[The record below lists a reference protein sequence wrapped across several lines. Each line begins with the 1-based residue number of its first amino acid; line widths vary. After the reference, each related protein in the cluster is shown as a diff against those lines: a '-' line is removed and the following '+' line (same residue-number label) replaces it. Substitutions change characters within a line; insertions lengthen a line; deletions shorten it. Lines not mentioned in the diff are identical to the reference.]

1 MQREPTSEGLA
12 QKALELLN
20 ETDKLEEEKNWIK
33 AIEKY
38 KQAAECLKESG
49 YLTHRIQDIYER
61 ITEINNYL
69 SQEKEYLEQ
78 TQQAQTE
85 QLQNKA
91 FILLDDAKKLELD
104 GFFEDAIQKYMSSI
118 KLLVESGWTETQL
131 ENLKSRIIIL
141 AQNLE
146 KQELI
151 QKQKEIAYT
160 QQRPQVPIKLPHQ
173 PSSETTQIGADQ
185 KTQKLKAYEKRKK
198 QEEEMQNNAFAYI
211 DEAKEFEKE
220 KKFDDALKKY
230 QKATEILKSLGWTQQ
245 TQNID
250 KLIKKL
256 QIQKENYINIQSQQ
270 KKPETTSIKEDFTLK
285 STMVQPIEDLKEKRL
300 IEFEKKKKYEEDIQ
314 TEAFNLID
322 IGKRLEREKKYNE
335 AINHFKKSINLLE
348 MISWDSY
355 VQPITNFINDIQKK
369 QEREF
374 KAEQIKK
381 KRDDERNKLQKT
393 IHEKQKEQFIQT
405 AQDLE
410 LKRKE
415 FERKRAEEIEKEKRF
430 FAVLNEADQILE
442 EKNDYDNAI
451 LKYQK
456 ALEILKNLESGWETY
471 IPTIKTTIYDIK
483 QRQEYKAEMESELK
497 KRKEE
502 SRKKETEF
510 QTQITKQIKLER
522 EKLKQ
527 KEFELKLRD
536 DELKYREQRKQNAF
550 KYLDAAQHYIKEGDF
565 DKAIYAYQN
574 AGNIFAE
581 IQWTDELPLIEN
593 AIKELE
599 AKKSELNLAKQKKMQ
614 ETIETKRREKE
625 FQKQITKQLQ
635 IEREKLKQREIALRE
650 YEKELEYREKRKKEA
665 FKLLEE
671 AQNYLRKGD
680 FDMSVELYRSTANIF
695 AEIQWHDEINLIQNS
710 LIEIENKKREDRIR
724 KQLEFQG
731 ILERERQENL
741 FQEQLAGEMK
751 TYRESLKIKE
761 IVLREKEKELEYREK
776 RKEEAF
782 KLLDYAH
789 DLLSQRKFDQT
800 IEIYHNIAN
809 IFAQIQWIDEISI
822 IENAIKE
829 IENKK
834 KEKEMWRHKSIQ
846 KAIQRETTH
855 YVFVEEIKFQRN
867 LEKAKLMEKQELIEK
882 QKELTSQN
890 LARQEEAFKLIDEGD
905 VLLKNEDFDKAIEK
919 YQKASS
925 LLSII
930 GWEPGYLNLLQENF
944 LTIQSKK
951 IENEKEKQLEKE
963 ILVKQL
969 EEEQEF
975 QLEIAEKI
983 SREKEKMRIKKIEIL
998 QQEAMKTYMEK
1009 RKSKAFDLMDGAET
1023 LLNEGN
1029 YEKSIKKYR
1038 QAELILNEI
1047 QFPTGLI
1054 KDTIIKVKKK
1064 QKMEDLAKQK
1074 EIEKQLKEEQQE
1086 FLFQRQTAEKIQKE
1100 KEKMKIKQIKI
1111 KEQEELKSYMEKR
1124 KEDSFNL
1131 LEEAEIF
1138 LNQTQYDKA
1147 LDFYHSA
1154 ELILNEIQYPTES
1167 IKEMINK
1174 VREKKK
1180 EQEILKQKKLESEI
1194 QKEKEN
1200 REFLQ
1205 KIDEFFEKE
1214 KERLKLKQ
1222 IQIEEREKM
1231 QVLLEKKKDQAFS
1244 ILDDAENFIRGLDY
1258 DRALECYRKAE
1269 LILHELHFSRDAIN
1283 DMVNKVLKLKKQKEN
1298 EKELDLIREL
1308 ERLEEEE
1315 ELQALVEERRRQE
1328 AEKKIAQQLAV
1339 KEREKIIQEQMNQRE
1354 AAYSLLEEGGKYL
1367 KGAIP
1372 DYDKA
1377 ISLYIQARNFLAEN
1391 IGWEPEIYNLN
1402 ELIKDLQLEKTNF
1415 IKKKRLEAQSQLQRQ
1430 KEYDAFQ
1437 ETMRKERTD
1446 YEKQKE
1452 LQKEKLKEYEEKKK
1466 NVEEIRDKTLK
1477 LIDEGKRCA
1486 EIEQF
1491 DKAYLLFE
1499 RAITNFKEIGW
1510 NEQIHYI
1517 ETEIKNTKILEE
1529 KFKHDELE
1537 IKEIRAELE
1546 SQRKQELQQILEEDH
1561 QKMQVIEEASNLS
1574 REITTLIES
1583 RTQKLGMSEQKREE
1597 LIKQEAK
1604 EFSRNMGKI
1613 LQLKQELFT
1622 ELGRTKEE
1630 EKRKLEEIQK
1640 TKDREELDEIARML
1654 KEVAKKEKK

>member
-1 MQREPTSEGLA
+1 MQREPTPEDLA
-12 QKALELLN
+12 QMALELLN

-33 AIEKY
+33 VLEKY

-49 YLTHRIQDIYER
+49 YLTYRIQDIYER
-61 ITEINNYL
+61 ITEINSYL
-69 SQEKEYLEQ
+69 SQEKEYQEQ
-78 TQQAQTE
+78 TQQAQAE

-91 FILLDDAKKLELD
+91 FILLDDAKKYELD
-104 GFFEDAIQKYMSSI
+104 GFFEDAIQKYMTSI

-146 KQELI
+146 KQEELRKNRSI
-151 QKQKEIAYT
+151 KYA
-160 QQRPQVPIKLPHQ
+160 QQQPQGPIKIHDHLL
-173 PSSETTQIGADQ
+173 SKTTPIEVDQ
-185 KTQKLKAYEKRKK
+185 KTLELKAYEKKKK
-198 QEEEMQNNAFAYI
+198 QEEEMQNNAFIYI

-220 KKFDDALKKY
+220 KKFDDAIIKY
-230 QKATEILKSLGWTQQ
+230 QKAIELLNSLGWTQQ
-245 TQNID
+245 TQNINE
-250 KLIKKL
+250 LMKKL
-256 QIQKENYINIQSQQ
+256 QIQKENYISIQNQHR
-270 KKPETTSIKEDFTLK
+270 KLEPTYIIEDLVLK
-285 STMVQPIEDLKEKRL
+285 STREQPIERLKEKGL
-300 IEFEKKKKYEEDIQ
+300 VEFEKKKKYEEDVQ

-322 IGKRLEREKKYNE
+322 IGKRLEREKKYKE
-335 AINHFKKSINLLE
+335 AIKHFKKSINLLE

-355 VQPITNFINDIQKK
+355 VQPITNFINDIKKK
-369 QEREF
+369 QERDF

-381 KRDDERNKLQKT
+381 KREDERNKLQKT
-393 IHEKQKEQFIQT
+393 IHEKQKEQFIAT
-405 AQDLE
+405 AQDFGL
-410 LKRKE
+410 RRIE
-415 FERKRAEEIEKEKRF
+415 FERERAEEIVKEKQF

-442 EKNDYDNAI
+442 EENDYDNAI
-451 LKYQK
+451 IKYQE
-456 ALEILKNLESGWETY
+456 ALEILKNLGSGWETY

-483 QRQEYKAEMESELK
+483 QRKEYKVEVESELQ

-502 SRKKETEF
+502 SRIKETEF
-510 QTQITKQIKLER
+510 QTQITEQIKLEQ

-536 DELKYREQRKQNAF
+536 DELIYREQRKQNAF

-574 AGNIFAE
+574 TGNIFAE
-581 IQWTDELPLIEN
+581 IQWSDELPLIEN
-593 AIKELE
+593 AIKELDV
-599 AKKSELNLAKQKKMQ
+599 KKSELNLEKQKNMQ
-614 ETIETKRREKE
+614 EIIETKRSEKE

-671 AQNYLRKGD
+671 AQTYLRKGD
-680 FDMSVELYRSTANIF
+680 FDMSIELYRSTANIF
-695 AEIQWHDEINLIQNS
+695 AEIQWHDEITLIQNS
-710 LIEIENKKREDRIR
+710 LIEIENKKRENKIR
-724 KQLEFQG
+724 KQLEFQS

-741 FQEQLAGEMK
+741 FQEQLAREMK
-751 TYRESLKIKE
+751 AYRESLKIKE
-761 IVLREKEKELEYREK
+761 IILREKENELEYREK

-789 DLLSQRKFDQT
+789 DLLSQKKFDQT

-809 IFAQIQWIDEISI
+809 IFAQIQWIDEVSI

-834 KEKEMWRHKSIQ
+834 KEKEIWKHKSIQ

-855 YVFVEEIKFQRN
+855 YAFVEEIKFQRN

-905 VLLKNEDFDKAIEK
+905 VLLKNEDFDNAIEK

-951 IENEKEKQLEKE
+951 IENEKEKRLEKE
-963 ILVKQL
+963 ILVKKL

-975 QLEIAEKI
+975 QLKIAEKI
-983 SREKEKMRIKKIEIL
+983 QREKERMRIKKIEIQ
-998 QQEAMKTYMEK
+998 QQEDMKIYMEK
-1009 RKSKAFDLMDGAET
+1009 RKSKAFELMDGAEN

-1029 YEKSIKKYR
+1029 YENSIKKYR

-1047 QFPTGLI
+1047 QFPSGLI
-1054 KDTIIKVKKK
+1054 KDTIIKVKNK
-1064 QKMEDLAKQK
+1064 QKKEVLAKQM
-1074 EIEKQLKEEQQE
+1074 EIEKQLKEEQQA
-1086 FLFQRQTAEKIQKE
+1086 FLFQQQTAEKIQKE

-1111 KEQEELKSYMEKR
+1111 KEREELKSYMEKR
-1124 KEDSFNL
+1124 KDDSFNL

-1138 LNQTQYDKA
+1138 MNQTQYDKA
-1147 LDFYHSA
+1147 LEFYHSA

-1180 EQEILKQKKLESEI
+1180 EQEILKQKKIESEI

-1200 REFLQ
+1200 REFMQ
-1205 KIDEFFEKE
+1205 KIAEFFVKE
-1214 KERLKLKQ
+1214 KDRLKLKQ
-1222 IQIEEREKM
+1222 IQIEEREKI
-1231 QVLLEKKKDQAFS
+1231 QASLEKKKDQAFS
-1244 ILDDAENFIRGLDY
+1244 ILDDAENFINGLDY

-1298 EKELDLIREL
+1298 EKELDLKREL
-1308 ERLEEEE
+1308 ERLEEVKQ
-1315 ELQALVEERRRQE
+1315 LQVLVEERRRQE
-1328 AEKKIAQQLAV
+1328 AEKKIAQQLVV
-1339 KEREKIIQEQMNQRE
+1339 KEREKIIQAQMNQRE

-1415 IKKKRLEAQSQLQRQ
+1415 IEKKRLEAQFQLKRQ
-1430 KEYDAFQ
+1430 KEYDTFQ
-1437 ETMRKERTD
+1437 EEIRRGRTD
-1446 YEKQKE
+1446 YEKQTE
-1452 LQKEKLKEYEEKKK
+1452 LQKEKLKGYEEKKK
-1466 NVEEIRDKTLK
+1466 HAEETRDKALK

-1499 RAITNFKEIGW
+1499 KAITNFKEIGW
-1510 NEQIHYI
+1510 SEQVHYI

-1529 KFKHDELE
+1529 KLKHDELE
-1537 IKEIRAELE
+1537 IKKIKVELE
-1546 SQRKQELQQILEEDH
+1546 SQRKQELQQVLEGD
-1561 QKMQVIEEASNLS
+1561 QQNMQIIEETSNLS
-1574 REITTLIES
+1574 RDITTLIES
-1583 RTQKLGMSEQKREE
+1583 RSRELKISEQKRKE

-1604 EFSRNMGKI
+1604 EFSRNMGKMLGI
-1613 LQLKQELFT
+1613 KQELFT
-1622 ELGRTKEE
+1622 ELESTKEE
-1630 EKRKLEEIQK
+1630 DKKEQEERQK
-1640 TKDREELDEIARML
+1640 SKDREELDEIARML